1 MPKFFFKKQHGSIN
15 NAYTIAQNAS
25 QQRTCDFQ
33 SVESSPLMQLL
44 HRNYKTKILCL
55 LLSSFY
61 LPCLSQQWAVNFGL
75 DNKFSYSFQK
85 PWDNLPG
92 FLNNYTGSFGFL
104 TKTPIYS
111 SSFKFNLGLV
121 LKRRNC
127 RFEAG
132 IGRDRSMQGVYYYTT
147 NQTQQ
152 NLGNVTQNIG
162 GVGRS
167 ECNFEKLYI
176 NFERLI
182 QVRVLDNGIKMQTF
196 FASGIEIVSDLNPQ
210 KYYGFSS
217 VGLSNSSMDTIVLR
231 NGEVT
236 NGRIGVRGMIGLT
249 TVLFNR
255 KERQLF
261 RLRISFISNSSIPI
275 VYQFM
280 EYSLNKQ
287 LLLIQYK
294 PVSLAGIYFTISK
307 DLYLSKRQ

>member
-1 MPKFFFKKQHGSIN
+1 MH
-15 NAYTIAQNAS
+15 
-25 QQRTCDFQ
+25 
-33 SVESSPLMQLL
+33 QLNL
-44 HRNYKTKILCL
+44 NYKTKILCVL
-55 LLSSFY
+55 ISSFY
-61 LPCLSQQWAVNFGL
+61 FPCLSQQWAVNFGL

-85 PWDNLPG
+85 PWDHLPG
-92 FLNNYTGSFGFL
+92 FLNNYPDGFGFL
-104 TKTPIYS
+104 TRTPFYS
-111 SSFKFNLGLV
+111 SSFKFNLALV
-121 LKRRNC
+121 FRHKNYRL
-127 RFEAG
+127 EAG